1 MRKKRALIIIR
12 TLKKLYPS
20 IRPSLN
26 SSNTFEFLV
35 AVILSAQC
43 TDARVNS
50 VTKDLFRK
58 YRTVED
64 YVNAPIGELEQDIRS
79 TGFYRNKAKNILA
92 TAKIIHEKYD
102 DTVPKTMN
110 EMLELPGVARKT
122 ANVVLVYK
130 YGVVEGV
137 AVDTHVRRL
146 SKLYGLTNEQNPNK
160 IEKDLMKSLPKEEW
174 LQFTMRI
181 VEYGRQYCP
190 AKKHDHKNCPIYIA
204 LRKEKLIP
212 EDQLQ

>member
-174 LQFTMRI
+174 IQFTMRM